1 MIIHGVE
8 EVSTLDKIGSI
19 RYLFRSFVVNAKGN
33 NFPCWGNK
41 KTSCPQWKAEQ
52 EAINKFKNCENLD
65 YSNMFI
71 PQASTTLSQSS

>member
-19 RYLFRSFVVNAKGN
+19 RYLFRLFVVNAKGN

-41 KTSCPQWKAEQ
+41 KKLP
-52 EAINKFKNCENLD
+52 EATIAVRE
-65 YSNMFI
+65 
-71 PQASTTLSQSS
+71 